1 MNQSQLLFG
10 YHRRWRVRHLSL
22 CVTLPPLVAFW
33 KFVENLEW
41 YRGRYSSNPGISG
54 RQNSFFV
61 ALGRNHHLGAAP
73 LALPRRPSI
82 VSCGISRHFWW
93 HALCHNIRI
102 WRCLIIYWTPISI
115 LWCASWSYG
124 CKGAGLSRI
133 SWRKYCRRT
142 LHPLHCRRLSPWC
155 ISPLLREH
163 CGNACTCS
171 SSPWMCFRSVGT

>member
-1 MNQSQLLFG
+1 MRFLILLPALFLWPRNNSVLLRTYTGCQVKQVGHFSLHSMEHNMNQSQLLFG

-115 LWCASWSYG
+115 LWCAS
-124 CKGAGLSRI
+124 
-133 SWRKYCRRT
+133 
-142 LHPLHCRRLSPWC
+142 
-155 ISPLLREH
+155 
-163 CGNACTCS
+163 
-171 SSPWMCFRSVGT
+171 